1 MIEKLR
7 DRLDTLF
14 LTLQELGR
22 YQLERQSE
30 AVTQVKTDDSM
41 EDAWAANE
49 VFSEVDIHTERRLLA
64 FCKEEYGE
72 YPVISEEFNAQS
84 QPPADAEYT
93 IVIDPLDGT
102 KPYLEGSDGF
112 GISFG
117 VMQRGRFVFGANF
130 YPALDILYYAFADA
144 DGVFD
149 QNHRQILAPSQWAGE
164 CYLSLG
170 FYDLLRE
177 EHSAPEQIQAALGI
191 QVGNYPRSAIYV
203 FKRIM
208 EGTTFAY
215 MSRGAFLW
223 DIGPS
228 SLLLEKVGCPL
239 LDLRGEKVNFQELTT
254 PPFRHPAVVALPGEE
269 SASFL
274 SKLQSILAPEIISAP
289 MKTVQGTAAD

>member
-7 DRLDTLF
+7 DRLEVLF
-14 LTLQELGR
+14 RTFQELGR

-30 AVTQVKTDDSM
+30 AVAQVKTDDSM
-41 EDAWAANE
+41 ADAWAANE
-49 VFSEVDIHTERRLLA
+49 VFSAVDLHTERQLLA
-64 FCKEEYGE
+64 FCRKEYGE
-72 YPVISEEFNAQS
+72 YPVISEELNAQS
-84 QPPADAEYT
+84 QPRQDAEYT

-102 KPYLEGSDGF
+102 KPYLEGKDGF

-130 YPALDILYYAFADA
+130 YPALDTLYYAFAGP

-149 QNHRQILAPSQWAGE
+149 QNHRPIPAPSQWASE

-170 FYDLLRE
+170 FYDLLRK
-177 EHSAPEQIQAALGI
+177 EHRTPERIQAALGVR
-191 QVGNYPRSAIYV
+191 VGNYPRSAIYI
-203 FKRIM
+203 FKRIL

-228 SLLLEKVGCPL
+228 SLLLEKAGCPL
-239 LDLRGEKVNFQELTT
+239 LDLRGKKVDFQELAT
-254 PPFRHPAVVALPGEE
+254 PPFRHPAVVALPAGEG
-269 SASFL
+269 ASFL
-274 SKLQSILAPEIISAP
+274 DRLYAILAPETISATI
-289 MKTVQGTAAD
+289 KD

>member
-7 DRLDTLF
+7 DRLPVLF
-14 LTLQELGR
+14 QMLQELGR

-30 AVTQVKTDDSM
+30 AVAQVKTDDSM

-49 VFSEVDIHTERRLLA
+49 VFSEVDVHTEQRLLA
-64 FCKEEYGE
+64 FCKEEYGD
-72 YPVISEEFNAQS
+72 YPVISEEFNAHS
-84 QPPADAEYT
+84 QPPADAKYT

-117 VMQRGRFVFGANF
+117 VMQQGRFLFGANL
-130 YPALDILYYAFADA
+130 YPALDTLYYAFADT

-149 QNHRQILAPSQWAGE
+149 QNHQKIPAPIQWASE

-170 FYDLLRE
+170 FYDLLQK
-177 EHSAPEQIQAALGI
+177 EHRSPEQIQAALGV
-191 QVGNYPRSAIYV
+191 QVGNYPRSAIYI
-203 FKRIM
+203 FKRIL

-228 SLLLEKVGCPL
+228 SLLLEKIGCPL
-239 LDLRGEKVNFQELTT
+239 LDLHGEKVNFQELTT
-254 PPFRHPAVVALPGEE
+254 PPFRHPAVVAMPGGK

-274 SKLQSILAPEIISAP
+274 AKLQSILVPAIC
-289 MKTVQGTAAD
+289 

>member
-7 DRLDTLF
+7 DRLDILFQTLN
-14 LTLQELGR
+14 ELGR

-30 AVTQVKTDDSM
+30 AVAQVKTDASM
-41 EDAWAANE
+41 EAAWAANE
-49 VFSEVDIHTERRLLA
+49 VFSEVDIQTERRLLA
-64 FCKEEYGE
+64 FCKKEYGD

-84 QPPADAEYT
+84 QPSPDAEYT

-102 KPYLEGSDGF
+102 KPYLEGSNGF

-117 VMQRGRFVFGANF
+117 VMQRGHFIFAVNY
-130 YPALDILYYAFADA
+130 YPALNTLYYAFADSA
-144 DGVFD
+144 GVFD
-149 QNHRQILAPSQWAGE
+149 QNHRQIQTPTQWTSE

-177 EHSAPEQIQAALGI
+177 EHRTPEQIQAALGV
-191 QVGNYPRSAIYV
+191 QVGNYPRSAIYI
-203 FKRIM
+203 FKRIL
-208 EGTTFAY
+208 EGETFAY

-228 SLLLEKVGCPL
+228 SLLLEKVACPL
-239 LDLRGEKVNFQELTT
+239 LDLHGERVNFQQLAI
-254 PPFRHPAVVALPGEE
+254 PPFRHPAVIALPEGK

-274 SKLQSILAPEIISAP
+274 AKLQSILVP
-289 MKTVQGTAAD
+289 

>member
-1 MIEKLR
+1 MIDKLR
-7 DRLDTLF
+7 DHLDVLF
-14 LTLQELGR
+14 QTLQELGR

-30 AVTQVKTDDSM
+30 AVAQVKTDDSM

-49 VFSEVDIHTERRLLA
+49 VFSEVDVHTERQLLA
-64 FCKEEYGE
+64 FCREEYGD
-72 YPVISEEFNAQS
+72 YPVISEEFNAQN

-117 VMQRGRFVFGANF
+117 VMQRGRFLFGVNF
-130 YPALDILYYAFADA
+130 YPALESLYYAFADT

-149 QNHRQILAPSQWAGE
+149 QNHQQIPTPTQWASE

-170 FYDLLRE
+170 FYNLLRE
-177 EHSAPEQIQAALGI
+177 EHRSPEQIQAALGV
-191 QVGNYPRSAIYV
+191 QVGNYPRSAIYI
-203 FKRIM
+203 FKRILQ
-208 EGTTFAY
+208 GATFAY

-239 LDLRGEKVNFQELTT
+239 LDLRGERIDFQELAT
-254 PPFRHPAVVALPGEE
+254 PPFRHPAVVALPAGE
-269 SASFL
+269 SSSFL
-274 SKLQSILAPEIISAP
+274 TKLQSILASA
-289 MKTVQGTAAD
+289 

>member
-1 MIEKLR
+1 MIDKLR
-7 DRLDTLF
+7 DRLDVLF
-14 LTLQELGR
+14 QTLQELGR

-30 AVTQVKTDDSM
+30 AVAQVKTDDSM

-49 VFSEVDIHTERRLLA
+49 VFSEVDIHTERQLLA
-64 FCKEEYGE
+64 FCREEYGD
-72 YPVISEEFNAQS
+72 YPVISEEFNAQN
-84 QPPADAEYT
+84 QLPADAEYT

-117 VMQRGRFVFGANF
+117 VMQRGRFLFGVNF
-130 YPALDILYYAFADA
+130 YPALESLYYAFADT

-149 QNHRQILAPSQWAGE
+149 QNHQQIPTPTQWASE

-177 EHSAPEQIQAALGI
+177 EHRSPEQIQAALGV
-191 QVGNYPRSAIYV
+191 QVGNYPRSAIYI
-203 FKRIM
+203 FKRILQ
-208 EGTTFAY
+208 GATFAY

-239 LDLRGEKVNFQELTT
+239 LDLRGERIDFQELAT
-254 PPFRHPAVVALPGEE
+254 PPFRHPAVVALPAGE
-269 SASFL
+269 SSSFL
-274 SKLQSILAPEIISAP
+274 TKLQSILASA
-289 MKTVQGTAAD
+289 

>member
-1 MIEKLR
+1 MIDKLR
-7 DRLDTLF
+7 DRLNILIQ
-14 LTLQELGR
+14 TLQELGR

-30 AVTQVKTDDSM
+30 AVAQVKTDGSM

-49 VFSEVDIHTERRLLA
+49 VFSEVDLHTERRLLA
-64 FCKEEYGE
+64 FCKKEYGE
-72 YPVISEEFNAQS
+72 CPVISEEFNAQS

-102 KPYLEGSDGF
+102 KPYLEGSNGF

-117 VMQRGRFVFGANF
+117 VMRRGHFLFGANY
-130 YPALDILYYAFADA
+130 YPALGSLYYAFAGS
-144 DGVFD
+144 DGIFD
-149 QNHRQILAPSQWAGE
+149 QNHRQIPVPTQWARE

-177 EHSAPEQIQAALGI
+177 EHRTPERIHAALGV
-191 QVGNYPRSAIYV
+191 QVGDYPRSAIYI
-203 FKRIM
+203 FKRIL

-228 SLLLEKVGCPL
+228 SLLLEKAGVPL
-239 LDLRGEKVNFQELTT
+239 LDLDGKKVNFQELTT
-254 PPFRHPAVVALPGEE
+254 TPFRHPAVVAMPRGE
-269 SASFL
+269 SGSFL
-274 SKLQSILAPEIISAP
+274 IKLHSILVPDIIPAPGGRFP
-289 MKTVQGTAAD
+289 LTTRP

>member
-7 DRLDTLF
+7 DRLDILF
-14 LTLQELGR
+14 QTLQELGR

-30 AVTQVKTDDSM
+30 AVAQVKTDDSM

-49 VFSEVDIHTERRLLA
+49 VFSEVDIHTERQLLA

-117 VMQRGRFVFGANF
+117 VMRRGRFVFGANY
-130 YPALDILYYAFADA
+130 YPALESLYYAFADT

-149 QNHRQILAPSQWAGE
+149 QNHRPIPVPTQWSSE

-177 EHSAPEQIQAALGI
+177 AHRSPERIQAALGV
-191 QVGNYPRSAIYV
+191 QVGNYPRSAIYI
-203 FKRIM
+203 FKRILQ
-208 EGTTFAY
+208 GTTFAY

-239 LDLRGEKVNFQELTT
+239 LDLRGEKVDFQELTA
-254 PPFRHPAVVALPGEE
+254 PPFRHPAVVALPGRE

-274 SKLQSILAPEIISAP
+274 TKLQSILAPETYS
-289 MKTVQGTAAD
+289 

>member
-7 DRLDTLF
+7 GRLDIMF
-14 LTLQELGR
+14 QTLQELGR

-30 AVTQVKTDDSM
+30 AVAQVKTDDSM

-49 VFSEVDIHTERRLLA
+49 VFSEVDIHTERQLLA

-84 QPPADAEYT
+84 QPPRDAEYT

-130 YPALDILYYAFADA
+130 YPALDTLYYAFADS

-149 QNHRQILAPSQWAGE
+149 QNHRQIPTPTQWVNE

-177 EHSAPEQIQAALGI
+177 EHRTPERIQAALGVQI
-191 QVGNYPRSAIYV
+191 GNYPRSAIYI
-203 FKRIM
+203 FKRIL

-228 SLLLEKVGCPL
+228 SLLLEKAGCPL
-239 LDLRGEKVNFQELTT
+239 LNLRGEKVDFQGLST
-254 PPFRHPAVVALPGEE
+254 PPFRHPAVVALPAGEG
-269 SASFL
+269 ASFL
-274 SKLQSILAPEIISAP
+274 DRLYAILAPETISV
-289 MKTVQGTAAD
+289 TI

>member
-1 MIEKLR
+1 MIDKLR
-7 DRLDTLF
+7 DHLDVLF
-14 LTLQELGR
+14 QTLQELGR

-30 AVTQVKTDDSM
+30 AVAQVKTDDSM

-49 VFSEVDIHTERRLLA
+49 VFSEVDIHTEQQLLA
-64 FCKEEYGE
+64 FCREEYGD
-72 YPVISEEFNAQS
+72 YPVISEEFNAQN

-117 VMQRGRFVFGANF
+117 VMQRGRFLFGVNF
-130 YPALDILYYAFADA
+130 YPALESLYYAFADT

-149 QNHRQILAPSQWAGE
+149 QNHQQIPTPTQWASE

-177 EHSAPEQIQAALGI
+177 EHRSPEQIQAALGV
-191 QVGNYPRSAIYV
+191 QVGNYPRSAIYI
-203 FKRIM
+203 FKRILQ
-208 EGTTFAY
+208 GATFAY

-239 LDLRGEKVNFQELTT
+239 LDLHGEKVNFQELAT
-254 PPFRHPAVVALPGEE
+254 PPFRHPAVVALSAGE
-269 SASFL
+269 SSSFL
-274 SKLQSILAPEIISAP
+274 TKLQSILASA
-289 MKTVQGTAAD
+289 

>member
-7 DRLDTLF
+7 DRLDILF
-14 LTLQELGR
+14 QTLQELGR

-30 AVTQVKTDDSM
+30 AVAQVKTDDSM

-49 VFSEVDIHTERRLLA
+49 VFSEVDIHTERQLLA

-84 QPPADAEYT
+84 QPPQDAEYT

-117 VMQRGRFVFGANF
+117 VMQQGRFVFGANY
-130 YPALDILYYAFADA
+130 YPAMNTLYYAFADT

-149 QNHRQILAPSQWAGE
+149 QHHRQIPAPTQWARE

-170 FYDLLRE
+170 FYDLLLE
-177 EHSAPEQIQAALGI
+177 GHNTPERIQAALGLE
-191 QVGNYPRSAIYV
+191 VGDYPRSAIYI
-203 FKRIM
+203 FKRIL
-208 EGTTFAY
+208 EGATFVY

-228 SLLLEKVGCPL
+228 SLLLEKAGCPM
-239 LDLRGEKVNFQELTT
+239 LDLDGEIVNFQELTT
-254 PPFRHPAVVALPGEE
+254 PPFRHPAVVALPQGE

-274 SKLQSILAPEIISAP
+274 PKLKSILAPTNRS
-289 MKTVQGTAAD
+289 

>member
-1 MIEKLR
+1 MIETLR
-7 DRLDTLF
+7 ERLDVLF
-14 LTLQELGR
+14 QTLQELGR

-30 AVTQVKTDDSM
+30 AVAQVKTDESM
-41 EDAWAANE
+41 EAAWAANE
-49 VFSEVDIHTERRLLA
+49 VFSEVDIQTERRLLA
-64 FCKEEYGE
+64 FCKKEYGD

-84 QPPADAEYT
+84 QPSPDAEYT

-102 KPYLEGSDGF
+102 KPYLEGSNGF

-117 VMQRGRFVFGANF
+117 VMQRGHFIFAVNY
-130 YPALDILYYAFADA
+130 YPALNTLYYAFADSA
-144 DGVFD
+144 GVFD
-149 QNHRQILAPSQWAGE
+149 QNHLQIQIPTRWTSE

-177 EHSAPEQIQAALGI
+177 EQRAPEQIQKALGV
-191 QVGNYPRSAIYV
+191 QVGNYPRSAIYI
-203 FKRIM
+203 FKRIL
-208 EGTTFAY
+208 EGATFAY

-239 LDLRGEKVNFQELTT
+239 LDLHGEKVNFQQLTI
-254 PPFRHPAVVALPGEE
+254 PPFRHPAVVALPGGE

-274 SKLQSILAPEIISAP
+274 AKLQSILIL
-289 MKTVQGTAAD
+289 

>member
-1 MIEKLR
+1 MIEHLR
-7 DRLDTLF
+7 DRLDLLF
-14 LTLQELGR
+14 QTLQELGR

-30 AVTQVKTDDSM
+30 AVAQVKTDDSM

-49 VFSEVDIHTERRLLA
+49 VFSEVDLQTERRLLA
-64 FCKEEYGE
+64 FCKKEYGE

-117 VMQRGRFVFGANF
+117 VMQRSRFVFGANF
-130 YPALDILYYAFADA
+130 YPALDTLYYAFADA
-144 DGVFD
+144 NAVRD
-149 QNHRQILAPSQWAGE
+149 QNHRQIPAPTQWASE

-170 FYDLLRE
+170 FYDLLRD
-177 EHSAPEQIQAALGI
+177 EHRTPERIQAALGV
-191 QVGNYPRSAIYV
+191 QVGNYPRSAIYI
-203 FKRIM
+203 FKRIL
-208 EGTTFAY
+208 EGETFAY

-239 LDLRGEKVNFQELTT
+239 FDLRGEKVNFLELNT
-254 PPFRHPAVVALPGEE
+254 PPFRHPAVVAIPGEE
-269 SASFL
+269 STSFL
-274 SKLQSILAPEIISAP
+274 TKLQSILAPVICS
-289 MKTVQGTAAD
+289 

>member
-7 DRLDTLF
+7 DRLEVLF
-14 LTLQELGR
+14 RTFQELGR

-30 AVTQVKTDDSM
+30 AVAQVKTDDSM
-41 EDAWAANE
+41 ADAWAANE
-49 VFSEVDIHTERRLLA
+49 VFSEVDLHTERQLLE
-64 FCKEEYGE
+64 FCRNEYGG
-72 YPVISEEFNAQS
+72 YPVISEELNAQS
-84 QPPADAEYT
+84 QPPQDAEYT

-102 KPYLEGSDGF
+102 KPYLEGKDGF

-130 YPALDILYYAFADA
+130 YPALDTLYYTFADSA
-144 DGVFD
+144 GVFD
-149 QNHRQILAPSQWAGE
+149 QNHRQIPAPTHWASE

-177 EHSAPEQIQAALGI
+177 EHRTPERIQAALGV
-191 QVGNYPRSAIYV
+191 QVGNYPRSAIYI
-203 FKRIM
+203 FKRIL

-228 SLLLEKVGCPL
+228 SLLLEKAGCPL
-239 LDLRGEKVNFQELTT
+239 LNLRGEKVDFQGLST
-254 PPFRHPAVVALPGEE
+254 PPFRHPAVVALPAGE

-274 SKLQSILAPEIISAP
+274 DKLSAICP
-289 MKTVQGTAAD
+289 GNECYRK

>member
-1 MIEKLR
+1 MIENLRQRLNVLFRMLRKL
-7 DRLDTLF
+7 
-14 LTLQELGR
+14 GG
-22 YQLERQSE
+22 YQLERQSG
-30 AVTQVKTDDSM
+30 AVAQVKTGDSM
-41 EDAWAANE
+41 VDAWAANE
-49 VFSEVDIHTERRLLA
+49 VFSEVDLHTERQLLA

-72 YPVISEEFNAQS
+72 YPVISEELNAQS
-84 QPPADAEYT
+84 QPPRHAEYT

-102 KPYLEGSDGF
+102 KPYLEGKDGF

-117 VMQRGRFVFGANF
+117 VMQQGRFLFAANY
-130 YPALDILYYAFADA
+130 YPALDALYYAFADSDA
-144 DGVFD
+144 VLDR
-149 QNHRQILAPSQWAGE
+149 NHRRIRVPAKWARE

-177 EHSAPEQIQAALGI
+177 DCRTPERIHAALG
-191 QVGNYPRSAIYV
+191 VRVRDYPRSAIYV
-203 FKRIM
+203 FKRIL

-239 LDLRGEKVNFQELTT
+239 LDLRGERVDFQELTV
-254 PPFRHPAVVALPGEE
+254 PPFRHPAVVALPGGE

-274 SKLQSILAPEIISAP
+274 DRLYAILTPGNEYHRKP
-289 MKTVQGTAAD
+289 

>member
-1 MIEKLR
+1 MIEQLR
-7 DRLDTLF
+7 DRLPVL
-14 LTLQELGR
+14 LQMLQELGR

-30 AVTQVKTDDSM
+30 AVAQVKTDDSM

-49 VFSEVDIHTERRLLA
+49 VFSEVDVHTERRLLA
-64 FCKEEYGE
+64 FCQKEYGD

-102 KPYLEGSDGF
+102 KPYLEGSTGF

-117 VMQRGRFVFGANF
+117 VMQRGHFLFGANF
-130 YPALDILYYAFADA
+130 YPALDTFYYAFADT

-149 QNHRQILAPSQWAGE
+149 QYHQKITAPTQWASE

-170 FYDLLRE
+170 FYDLLQEAHR
-177 EHSAPEQIQAALGI
+177 SPEQIQAALGV
-191 QVGNYPRSAIYV
+191 QVVNYPRSAIYI
-203 FKRIM
+203 FKRIL

-228 SLLLEKVGCPL
+228 SLLLEKIGCPL
-239 LDLRGEKVNFQELTT
+239 LDLHGEKVNFQELTT
-254 PPFRHPAVVALPGEE
+254 PPFRHPAVVALPREE

-274 SKLQSILAPEIISAP
+274 TRLQSILAPAIY
-289 MKTVQGTAAD
+289 

>member
-1 MIEKLR
+1 MIETLR
-7 DRLDTLF
+7 NRLDTLF
-14 LTLQELGR
+14 QTLQELGR

-30 AVTQVKTDDSM
+30 AVAQVKTDDSM
-41 EDAWAANE
+41 EAAWAANE
-49 VFSEVDIHTERRLLA
+49 VFSEVDIQTERRLLA
-64 FCKEEYGE
+64 FCKQEYGE
-72 YPVISEEFNAQS
+72 YPVISEEFNAHS

-117 VMQRGRFVFGANF
+117 VMQRGHFIFGANF
-130 YPALDILYYAFADA
+130 YPALDTLYYAFSNI

-149 QNHRQILAPSQWAGE
+149 QNHQKVPAPTQWANE

-170 FYDLLRE
+170 FYDLLQE
-177 EHSAPEQIQAALGI
+177 EHRTPEQNQAALGVR
-191 QVGNYPRSAIYV
+191 VGNYPRSAIYI
-203 FKRIM
+203 FKQIL
-208 EGTTFAY
+208 EGKTFAY

-239 LDLRGEKVNFQELTT
+239 LDLRGKEINFQELTI
-254 PPFRHPAVVALPGEE
+254 PPFRRPAVVAMPKGE

-274 SKLQSILAPEIISAP
+274 TKLQLILVP
-289 MKTVQGTAAD
+289 AACPQ

>member
-1 MIEKLR
+1 MIDKLR
-7 DRLDTLF
+7 DRLDVLF
-14 LTLQELGR
+14 QTLQELGR

-30 AVTQVKTDDSM
+30 AVAQVKTDDSM

-49 VFSEVDIHTERRLLA
+49 VFSEVDIHTERQLLA
-64 FCKEEYGE
+64 FCREEYGD
-72 YPVISEEFNAQS
+72 YPVISEEFNAQN

-117 VMQRGRFVFGANF
+117 VMQRGRFLFGVNF
-130 YPALDILYYAFADA
+130 YPALESLYYAFADT

-149 QNHRQILAPSQWAGE
+149 QNHQQIPTPTQWASE

-177 EHSAPEQIQAALGI
+177 EHRSPEQIQAALGV
-191 QVGNYPRSAIYV
+191 QVGNYPRSAIYI
-203 FKRIM
+203 FKRILQ
-208 EGTTFAY
+208 GATFAY

-239 LDLRGEKVNFQELTT
+239 LDLRGERIDFQELAT
-254 PPFRHPAVVALPGEE
+254 PPFRHPAVVALPAGE
-269 SASFL
+269 SSSFL
-274 SKLQSILAPEIISAP
+274 TKLQSILASA
-289 MKTVQGTAAD
+289 

>member
-1 MIEKLR
+1 MIEKLH
-7 DRLDTLF
+7 DRLDILF
-14 LTLQELGR
+14 QTLQELGR

-30 AVTQVKTDDSM
+30 AVAQVKTDDSM

-49 VFSEVDIHTERRLLA
+49 VFSEVDIHTERQLLA
-64 FCKEEYGE
+64 FCKKEYGE

-117 VMQRGRFVFGANF
+117 VMQRGRFIFGANF
-130 YPALDILYYAFADA
+130 YPALDAFYYAFADT

-149 QNHRQILAPSQWAGE
+149 QNHRQIPVPDQWARE

-170 FYDLLRE
+170 FYDLLQEDYRT
-177 EHSAPEQIQAALGI
+177 PERIQAALGV
-191 QVGNYPRSAIYV
+191 QVGVYPRSAIYV
-203 FKRIM
+203 FKRIL
-208 EGTTFAY
+208 EGDTFTY

-228 SLLLEKVGCPL
+228 SLLLEKVGCPM
-239 LDLRGEKVNFQELTT
+239 LDLDGEKVNFQELAN
-254 PPFRHPAVVALPGEE
+254 PPFRHPAVVAMPQGE
-269 SASFL
+269 SVSFL
-274 SKLQSILAPEIISAP
+274 AKLKLILAPTPCS
-289 MKTVQGTAAD
+289 

>member
-1 MIEKLR
+1 MIEKLHY
-7 DRLDTLF
+7 RLDIL
-14 LTLQELGR
+14 LQTLQELGR

-30 AVTQVKTDDSM
+30 AVAQVKTDDSM

-49 VFSEVDIHTERRLLA
+49 VFSEVDIQTERRLLA
-64 FCKEEYGE
+64 FCKKEYGE
-72 YPVISEEFNAQS
+72 YPVISEEFNAKS

-117 VMQRGRFVFGANF
+117 VMQRGRFLFGANF
-130 YPALDILYYAFADA
+130 YPALDTLYYAFADSN
-144 DGVFD
+144 GVFD
-149 QNHRQILAPSQWAGE
+149 KNHRQIPAPTQWASE
-164 CYLSLG
+164 SYLSLG

-177 EHSAPEQIQAALGI
+177 EYRTPERIQEALGVK
-191 QVGNYPRSAIYV
+191 VGNYPRSAIYI
-203 FKRIM
+203 FKRIL

-228 SLLLEKVGCPL
+228 SLLLEKVACPL
-239 LDLRGEKVNFQELTT
+239 LDLRGEKVNFQDLNT
-254 PPFRHPAVVALPGEE
+254 PPFRHPAVVAMPGGG
-269 SASFL
+269 SASFFT
-274 SKLQSILAPEIISAP
+274 KLHSILAPAIY
-289 MKTVQGTAAD
+289 